1 MKVVVPFILP
11 SFMMTTM
18 MLILMIDVSS
28 AFSLTR
34 NHYTNQFLPTTIQST
49 SSSSSSSSEV
59 GLGLRRQ
66 RYHHSH
72 SHNFHF
78 GRTTATKIC
87 HQTSSLSMLPSSS
100 LEILTDAVA
109 ATADVST
116 HSSFDGTFT
125 TLLLSHAAAVT
136 AASTTSDIPI
146 LPVVGS
152 SCIMLTIVGLLYI
165 WEESVE
171 YIRET
176 IPKALKPV
184 IESILGEIG
193 GLGFIGLI
201 VQTVG
206 GAVPLDELSIQLFGE
221 EEILLETFE
230 FLHTAFFQVGIGFFV
245 AAGTMVYVGIQK
257 LQEIE
262 TVENLQRDITTGTCS
277 VTPEKLTQYL
287 PVMNITT
294 TTTITSSANDDNSQ
308 TTSTATLTGASDET
322 TTTIDL
328 FSEIFMSKE
337 ERAGKTLLLRNR
349 LLEQHPTI
357 LSADTFSIEKYIETA
372 FATNLLELVELSP
385 LTWIY
390 LIPAL
395 ALANS
400 VDLSHEVVN
409 SSSPNAL
416 ESVGY
421 FFSTPWVLYPSIF
434 TVVLSIVWGIWN
446 CWKVTQI
453 KYMLLPRLGRQQQD
467 TDTGEVIV
475 ILPPPID
482 NDHERERFVTTSTPF
497 WVQAL
502 ESIWSKPATTSYEQ
516 LFGTAGAAGPELYR
530 SSIQYQTWLCIT
542 NIVFFGSQIVP
553 RDIEAILTGAP
564 VGDPTN
570 LIPEFVTYGSF
581 VLLSLIQLIFFSP
594 RAFWNLCLID
604 CAEDGASEEVLKRAV
619 FEE

>member
-1 MKVVVPFILP
+1 
-11 SFMMTTM
+11 M
-18 MLILMIDVSS
+18 MLLMIDVPL
-28 AFSLTR
+28 AFVMVPKRQLQHPFHLMLPSLVQ
-34 NHYTNQFLPTTIQST
+34 HES
-49 SSSSSSSSEV
+49 
-59 GLGLRRQ
+59 GLGQRQ
-66 RYHHSH
+66 HYHTHS
-72 SHNFHF
+72 SHNNK
-78 GRTTATKIC
+78 RRRPTATKIR
-87 HQTSSLSMLPSSS
+87 HQTSLSLFPSSPS
-100 LEILTDAVA
+100 ETTILLSDVVA
-109 ATADVST
+109 SVVTADKSI
-116 HSSFDGTFT
+116 HSSFDWATS
-125 TLLLSHAAAVT
+125 TLLLSHAAVDTA
-136 AASTTSDIPI
+136 AASTSTSGIIPI

-152 SCIMLTIVGLLYI
+152 SCIMLTIVGLLYL
-165 WEESVE
+165 WETSVE
-171 YIRET
+171 YVRET

-201 VQTVG
+201 VQTVIG
-206 GAVPLDELSIQLFGE
+206 GALPLEELSIQLFGE
-221 EEILLETFE
+221 KELLLETFE

-262 TVENLQRDITTGTCS
+262 SVENLQRDITTGTCS

-287 PVMNITT
+287 PVMNITATTTADDESFT
-294 TTTITSSANDDNSQ
+294 TTTAANDDENNKNK
-308 TTSTATLTGASDET
+308 
-322 TTTIDL
+322 DL

-349 LLEQHPTI
+349 LLEQHPNI
-357 LSADTFSIEKYIETA
+357 LSADSFSIEKYIENS

-400 VDLSHEVVN
+400 VDLSHDVVN

-421 FFSTPWVLYPSIF
+421 FFSTPWVLYSSIV
-434 TVVLSIVWGIWN
+434 TVALSIIWGIWN

-453 KYMLLPRLGRQQQD
+453 KYMLLPRLGRQQD
-467 TDTGEVIV
+467 TDTGGEVIV

-482 NDHERERFVTTSTPF
+482 NDQEREKFVTTTVSLTPF
-497 WVQAL
+497 WVQPL
-502 ESIWSKPATTSYEQ
+502 ESIWSEPAKTNYGQ

-542 NIVFFGSQIVP
+542 NIVFFGSQIVS
-553 RDIEAILTGAP
+553 RDIEAIFTGAP
-564 VGDPTN
+564 VGDPVN

-604 CAEDGASEEVLKRAV
+604 CAEDGASEEVLNRAV
-619 FEE
+619 FD

>member
-1 MKVVVPFILP
+1 MMKLLL
-11 SFMMTTM
+11 MMTMLMLM
-18 MLILMIDVSS
+18 MDVSL
-28 AFSLTR
+28 AFSVVIP
-34 NHYTNQFLPTTIQST
+34 NHH
-49 SSSSSSSSEV
+49 
-59 GLGLRRQ
+59 RHQ
-66 RYHHSH
+66 RPYNHMH
-72 SHNFHF
+72 
-78 GRTTATKIC
+78 
-87 HQTSSLSMLPSSS
+87 MLPSSIQHMSERGLGRRQQYRRSHNNKRRQSTITIATEIRHQTS
-100 LEILTDAVA
+100 LSLFPSSPSETTILLSDVVA
-109 ATADVST
+109 SVVTAYISI
-116 HSSFDGTFT
+116 HSSFDGAMS
-125 TLLLSHAAAVT
+125 TLLLSHAAVDT
-136 AASTTSDIPI
+136 AAATSTSGIIPI

-152 SCIMLTIVGLLYI
+152 SCIMLTIVGLLYL
-165 WEESVE
+165 WETSVE
-171 YIRET
+171 YVRET

-201 VQTVG
+201 VQTVIG
-206 GAVPLDELSIQLFGE
+206 GALPLEELSIQLFGE
-221 EEILLETFE
+221 KELLLETFE

-262 TVENLQRDITTGTCS
+262 SVENLQRDITTGTCS

-287 PVMNITT
+287 PVMNITATTTADDESFT
-294 TTTITSSANDDNSQ
+294 TTTAANDDENNKNK
-308 TTSTATLTGASDET
+308 
-322 TTTIDL
+322 DL

-349 LLEQHPTI
+349 LLEQHPNI
-357 LSADTFSIEKYIETA
+357 LSADSFSIEKYIENS

-400 VDLSHEVVN
+400 VDLSHDVVN

-421 FFSTPWVLYPSIF
+421 FFSTPWVLYSSIV
-434 TVVLSIVWGIWN
+434 TVALSIIWGIWN